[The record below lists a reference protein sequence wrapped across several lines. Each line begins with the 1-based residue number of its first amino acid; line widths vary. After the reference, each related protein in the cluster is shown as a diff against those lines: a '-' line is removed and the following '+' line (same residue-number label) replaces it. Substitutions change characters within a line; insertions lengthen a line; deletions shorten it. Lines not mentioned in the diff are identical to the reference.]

1 MTLTPESIR
10 PKIDELTTARDVRR
24 TLRVDAH
31 HHLWHFNELEFGWI
45 DNTMSILRRD
55 FLPTDLTKELKAA
68 RIDATVAVQAR
79 ESIEETLWLM
89 ECARLT
95 SAICGVV
102 GWVPLM
108 SDELP
113 DILDCFGGHPKL
125 VGFRE
130 IVQGKHDGYLMQPAF
145 NRGIEELTKRGYS
158 YDVLIKEQQIV
169 EAIQFVDRH
178 PHQKFVLDHAAKPRI
193 FSNELEP
200 WKTNLHEL
208 ARRPNV
214 YCKISGLVT
223 EANWQT
229 WSEDSL
235 QPYVDVCLEA
245 FGPQRLMAGS
255 DWPVCLVAS
264 SYSRWWDVLAHYF
277 AGFSESEQGLIFGGN
292 ALEFYNLSAS
302 T

>member
-1 MTLTPESIR
+1 MRTPENTR
-10 PKIDELTTARDVRR
+10 PNPDELATRR
-24 TLRVDAH
+24 HMTRALRVDAH
-31 HHLWHFNELEFGWI
+31 HHLWRFNRVEFGWI
-45 DNTMSILRRD
+45 DDTMSVLRRD
-55 FLPTDLTKELKAA
+55 FLTSDLKKELEAVG
-68 RIDATVAVQAR
+68 IDATVAVQAR

-95 SAICGVV
+95 PAICGVV
-102 GWVPLM
+102 GWAPLTF
-108 SDELP
+108 DELP
-113 DILDCFGGHPKL
+113 DILDCFGHSPKL

-130 IVQGKHDGYLMQPAF
+130 VVQGKPDGYLMQPAF

-158 YDVLIKEQQIV
+158 YDVLIQERQIM
-169 EAIQFVDRH
+169 ETIQFVDQH

-208 ARRPNV
+208 ARHPNV

-229 WSEDSL
+229 WSGDSL
-235 QPYVDVCLEA
+235 RPYLDVCVDA
-245 FGPQRLMAGS
+245 FGPKRLMAGS

-264 SYSRWWDVLAHYF
+264 SYSRWWDVLALYF
-277 AGFSESEQGLIFGGN
+277 AGFSESENRRIFGEN
-292 ALEFYNLSAS
+292 ALEFYDLGAS